1 METMEIIFTK
11 ECRIRYL
18 LYQTTKALSQNT
30 RAGLIL
36 FLIIIAPSLAFAQV
50 TVTGVVKDADG
61 NALSGVSVR
70 LMGSS
75 VATSTDG
82 EGTYSLP
89 SVGPQSTLV
98 FTYVGFETKEEPL
111 NGRTNVNVEL
121 SPSDQSL
128 EEVVVTGYSSQRKK
142 DITGSVAV
150 VDMDALKSIPS
161 GSALQ
166 ALQGQASG
174 VNVISSGAPG
184 AGSNVFIRG
193 ISSFG
198 NTNPLVLIDGVES
211 NLDNISANDIASVQV
226 LKDAG
231 AASIYGVRGSNG
243 VIIVTTKKGQS
254 GEPTVAYDA
263 FVGIQLPLSGN
274 PLNLLNSEDFARLT
288 KIANPGTTLFQNGIP
303 DYTYAGPGA
312 AGVANEGD
320 PAVDPSRYVFDPINT
335 AGNYIIQKVNKDGT
349 DWFHEVFKPAP
360 MSSHNLSVS
369 GGTEKATYLLSLGYF
384 DQKGTLIES
393 YLKRYSLKVNT
404 TYNVGKHVRVGQNAY
419 AFYKQNP
426 DFTNQTQFGNM
437 SNIFRMMPIIPV
449 HDIRGNYAGSFGGP
463 QLGSDA
469 NPVAVQERTLND
481 RDNEWNFV
489 GNVFAEA
496 DVLTNFTVRTS
507 LGGSVINNYNQAF
520 VFTPYERREG
530 NTNPNRYSERAGYS
544 NNLIWT
550 NTITYKNQFG
560 DHDLNV
566 LAGTEAIKNTAR
578 NVSGGSQ
585 AFFSTDYEYLILG
598 NGTSNVTNSS
608 SGGKNSLFSLFS
620 RVDYSYQNKYLLGV
634 TIRRDGSSK
643 FGPENRYGV
652 FPSVSLGWRLS
663 DEAFMKN
670 IGWLNDLKL
679 RGSYGI
685 LGSQHNVNADN
696 SFDLFGGGY
705 GNAYYDIRG
714 TSNSVVQGFIQT
726 RIGNLRTGWEEN
738 IIANGGIDATLFN
751 NSLDLSV
758 EYYKKSINGLLFT
771 QPLPATVGA
780 AEAPVINIGDI
791 QNKGFDFSINYRGN
805 INQAWQYS
813 IGSNITTYKN
823 KVVKIPDPGYFD
835 AGTHNAL
842 GSVVRNQQGQE
853 VSSFYGYQVIGLFQS
868 DQEVLDA
875 PDQEAAAPGRFRYE
889 DINDDGVITSEDRT
903 FLGSPNP
910 DFTYGLNL
918 GISYK
923 GFDFAA
929 TLFGSQGNEI
939 LNTITQYTHFF
950 GSPIGNKSNVLLD
963 AWTPENKDTSVPR
976 IESGASFSTNGVV
989 NSYLMEDGS
998 FLKLRS
1004 LLAGYTF
1011 DNFRL
1016 NSTRSLKLRVYL
1028 QASNLFTITKYTGLD
1043 PELNGSSSIFG
1054 VDYGNYPNNQQSFQ
1068 LGINLTL

>member
-1 METMEIIFTK
+1 MEIIFTQNCK
-11 ECRIRYL
+11 IRYL
-18 LYQTTKALSQNT
+18 TYQGIRKLLHQAHV
-30 RAGLIL
+30 L
-36 FLIIIAPSLAFAQV
+36 FLLFAFFAPVATIAQT
-50 TVTGVVKDADG
+50 TVTGVVTDTG
-61 NALSGVSVR
+61 GTALVGVSVK
-70 LMGSS
+70 LQGTSI
-75 VATSTDG
+75 ATSTDD
-82 EGTYSLP
+82 EGKYTLS
-89 SVGPQSTLV
+89 SSNPQGTLE
-98 FTYVGFETKEEPL
+98 FTYIGFGTQTMPL
-111 NGRTNVNVEL
+111 NGRSVVNIQL

-128 EEVVVTGYSSQRKK
+128 DEVVVTGYSSQRKQ

-150 VDMDALKSIPS
+150 VNMDALKSIPS

-198 NTNPLVLIDGVES
+198 NTNPLVLVDGVES
-211 NLDNISANDIASVQV
+211 NLNDISANDIASVQV

-231 AASIYGVRGSNG
+231 AAAIYGVRGSNG
-243 VIIVTTKKGQS
+243 VIVVTTKKGQS
-254 GEPTVAYDA
+254 GAPRVTYDA
-263 FVGIQLPLSGN
+263 FAGVQLPLSGN
-274 PLNLLNSEDFARLT
+274 PLNLLNAEDFAKLT
-288 KIANPGTTLFQNGIP
+288 KIANPGTTLFQNGLP

-312 AGVANEGD
+312 AGVANQGD
-320 PAVDPSRYVFDPINT
+320 PEVDPSRYVFDHIKT
-335 AGNYIIQKVNKDGT
+335 AGNYIIQKVNKEGT

-360 MSSHNLSVS
+360 MSSHSLSVG
-369 GGTEKATYLLSLGYF
+369 GGTDKATYLLSLGYF
-384 DQKGTLIES
+384 DQKGTMIES

-404 TYNVGKHVRVGQNAY
+404 TYKVGEHIRVGQNAY

-426 DFTNQTQFGNM
+426 DFTNQAQFGNM

-449 HDIRGNYAGSFGGP
+449 YDIKGNYAGSFGGP

-469 NPVAVQERTLND
+469 NPVAVQERMLNN

-489 GNVFAEA
+489 GNAFVEA
-496 DVLTNFTVRTS
+496 DFLTNFTIRTS

-520 VFTPYERREG
+520 TFTPYERREG
-530 NTNPNRYSERAGYS
+530 NTNPNRYSESAGYS

-550 NTITYKNQFG
+550 STLTYKNQFG
-560 DHDLNV
+560 DHSVNV
-566 LAGTEAIKNTAR
+566 LAGTETIKNTAR
-578 NVSGGSQ
+578 SVSGTSEG
-585 AFFSTDYEYLILG
+585 FFSTDYEYLILG
-598 NGTSNVTNSS
+598 NGTSNITNRS

-620 RVDYSYQNKYLLGV
+620 RVDYSFQNKYLLGV
-634 TIRRDGSSK
+634 TVRRDGSSK

-663 DEAFMKN
+663 DEPFMES

-696 SFDLFGGGY
+696 SFNLFGGGY
-705 GNAYYDIRG
+705 NTAYYDIRG

-738 IIANGGIDATLFN
+738 IITNVGLDATLFN

-791 QNKGFDFSINYRGN
+791 QNKGFDLSVNYRSN
-805 INQAWQYS
+805 IGQAWHYS

-823 KVVKIPDPGYFD
+823 LVVKIPDPGYFD

-842 GSVVRNQQGQE
+842 GSVVRNQQGHE
-853 VSSFYGYQVIGLFQS
+853 VSSFYGYQVIGLFQ
-868 DQEVLDA
+868 DNQEVADA
-875 PDQEAAAPGRFRYE
+875 PDQDAAAPGRFRYK
-889 DINDDGVITSEDRT
+889 DINSDGAITPDDRT

-918 GISYK
+918 GIAYN
-923 GFDFAA
+923 GFDLAA
-929 TLFGSQGNEI
+929 TLYGSQGNEI

-950 GSPIGNKSNVLLD
+950 GSPPGNKSNVLLN
-963 AWTPENKDTSVPR
+963 AWTPENRDTNVPK

-1004 LLAGYTF
+1004 ILLGYTF
-1011 DNFRL
+1011 DKLRL
-1016 NSTRSLKLRVYL
+1016 NANKNLKLRVYL
-1028 QASNLFTITKYTGLD
+1028 QASNLFTISGYTGLD
-1043 PELNGSSSIFG
+1043 PELSGSSSIFG

>member
-1 METMEIIFTK
+1 MKRFN
-11 ECRIRYL
+11 
-18 LYQTTKALSQNT
+18 QTTNT
-30 RAGLIL
+30 
-36 FLIIIAPSLAFAQV
+36 FSVTLACLLLVVACMPAVFAQQVVSISGKVVDAESKQELVGV
-50 TVTGVVKDADG
+50 TVTVKM
-61 NALSGVSVR
+61 SGR
-70 LMGSS
+70 A
-75 VATSTDG
+75 VATGGD
-82 EGTYSLP
+82 GTYQLDAAENDLLIFSY
-89 SVGPQSTLV
+89 SGYQSQEI
-98 FTYVGFETKEEPL
+98 GI
-111 NGRTNVNVEL
+111 NGRRVIQVFLQTET
-121 SPSDQSL
+121 QEL
-128 EEVVVTGYSSQRKK
+128 EEVIVTGYSSQRKQ

-150 VDMDALKSIPS
+150 VNMDAVKSIPS

-174 VNVISSGAPG
+174 VNIISSGAPG

-198 NTNPLVLIDGVES
+198 NTNPLILVDGVEA
-211 NLDNISANDIASVQV
+211 NLNDISANDIASIQV

-254 GEPTVAYDA
+254 GEPKVTYDA
-263 FVGIQLPLSGN
+263 FAGIQLPLSGN
-274 PLNLLNSEDFARLT
+274 PLNLLNAEDFARLT
-288 KIANPGTTLFQNGIP
+288 KIANPGTTLFQNGLP
-303 DYTYAGPGA
+303 DYTYAGPGV

-320 PAVDPSRYVFDPINT
+320 PEVDPSNYVFDPINT
-335 AGNYIIQKVNKDGT
+335 AGNYIIQKVNKEGT

-369 GGTEKATYLLSLGYF
+369 GGTEKASYLLSLGYF

-404 TYNVGKHVRVGQNAY
+404 TYNVGKHIRVGQNAY

-437 SNIFRMMPIIPV
+437 SNIFRMMPVIPV

-463 QLGSDA
+463 QLGSDP
-469 NPVAVQERTLND
+469 NPVAVQERTMNN

-496 DVLTNFTVRTS
+496 DFLTNFTIRTS
-507 LGGSVINNYNQAF
+507 LGGSIVNNYNQAF

-530 NTNPNRYSERAGYS
+530 NTNPNRYSESAGYAG
-544 NNLIWT
+544 NLIWT
-550 NTITYKNQFG
+550 NTLTYKNQFG
-560 DHDLNV
+560 EHTLNV

-578 NVSGGSQ
+578 NVTGASEG
-585 AFFSTDYEYLILG
+585 FFSTDYEYLILG
-598 NGTSNVTNSS
+598 NGTSNITNGS

-620 RVDYSYQNKYLLGV
+620 RIDYAFQNKYLLGITV
-634 TIRRDGSSK
+634 RRDGSSK

-652 FPSVSLGWRLS
+652 FPSISLGWRLS
-663 DEAFMKN
+663 DEPFMKN
-670 IGWLNDLKL
+670 VEWLNDLKL
-679 RGSYGI
+679 RGSYGV

-696 SFDLFGGGY
+696 SFNLFGGSY
-705 GNAYYDIRG
+705 SNAYYDIRG

-726 RIGNLRTGWEEN
+726 RIGNLHTGWEEN
-738 IIANGGIDATLFN
+738 IITNIGLDATLLN
-751 NSLDLSV
+751 NSLDLSA

-791 QNKGFDFSINYRGN
+791 QNKGFDFSINYRGH
-805 INQAWQYS
+805 IGSTWHYS
-813 IGSNITTYKN
+813 LGSNITTYKN
-823 KVVKIPDPGYFD
+823 LVVKIPDPGYFD

-842 GSVVRNQQGQE
+842 GSVVRNKQGHE
-853 VSSFYGYQVIGLFQS
+853 VSSFYGYEVIGLFQD
-868 DQEVLDA
+868 DQEVANA
-875 PDQEAAAPGRFRYE
+875 PDQEAAAPGRFRYK
-889 DINDDGVITSEDRT
+889 DINNDGVITPDDRS

-910 DFTYGLNL
+910 DFTYGLNVGL
-918 GISYK
+918 AYK
-923 GFDFAA
+923 RFDLTA

-950 GSPIGNKSNVLLD
+950 GSPIGNKSNALLN
-963 AWTPENKDTSVPR
+963 AWTPENRDTNVPK

-989 NSYLMEDGS
+989 NSYFMEDGS

-1004 LLAGYTF
+1004 VLVGYTF

-1016 NSTRSLKLRVYL
+1016 NASRSLKLRVYL
-1028 QASNLFTITKYTGLD
+1028 QASNLFTITEYTGLD
-1043 PELNGSSSIFG
+1043 PELSGSSSIFG